1 MGLFDG
7 ILRRRKSR
15 RGTAP
20 EGGTEGP
27 IEAVS
32 GEPDAFEDSPI
43 ASAEEP
49 SRRRGLQLFRRR
61 RAAAYELSIDP
72 NLPDPKED
80 PGFDCTLDAKGR
92 LRAGRRRLAIGLQW
106 QPRQSE
112 RSLNAQ
118 ARESTFEGVPVPGLA
133 ALFAE
138 GAQVGFGA
146 RAEGMRAGMTAAAT
160 AIPMRLTG
168 DTWLGAF
175 RLEDEGEGGGVA
187 WWLVALRDGMV
198 YEDRLVHEM
207 QEAQEA
213 FVELLEVPGWKAR
226 ICPAGWDLPGTV
238 DIPLPLLLQRGAR
251 GAVLRPHDPK
261 VIWAPR
267 VGLLLFL
274 GLVGGGA
281 LYYQS
286 YMEEQRRLEELA
298 RRQAA
303 EAARRAAL
311 NVAPWVNTP
320 PLRTFIAA
328 CGAEMDQ
335 LLVLPPGWR
344 MSKLGCTLGDR
355 AVTVTAEWRRDSGGR
370 ASWFLATMD
379 EFGIGDAQLAPTLET
394 GSLSRTIAVPVE
406 ERRGE
411 QPLAPPEME
420 RSLRLRL
427 DTLSLDASLRPGT
440 ARAAPVAGAPPPG
453 GTNWTNHEFEVT
465 TAVIPFD
472 YAHLLSD
479 IPGVVARELTY
490 DPYSPAWR
498 LTALIYHPPAITP
511 QRP

>member
-1 MGLFDG
+1 MGLLDG
-7 ILRRRKSR
+7 MFRRRRAR
-15 RGTAP
+15 RGAGGDP
-20 EGGTEGP
+20 EGPVETVGD
-27 IEAVS
+27 
-32 GEPDAFEDSPI
+32 EPDAFGDSPI
-43 ASAEEP
+43 ASADEP
-49 SRRRGLQLFRRR
+49 ERRRGLQLFRRR
-61 RAAAYELSIDP
+61 RRAAAAGVPIDP
-72 NLPDPKED
+72 NLPDPAED

-92 LRAGRRRLAIGLQW
+92 LRAGRRRLAVALQW
-106 QPRQSE
+106 QPRQTE

-118 ARESTFEGVPVPGLA
+118 ARDSTFEGAPVPGLA
-133 ALFAE
+133 ALFAD
-138 GAQVGFGA
+138 GMQVGFGS
-146 RAEGMRAGMTAAAT
+146 RAEGMRAGMAAAAT

-175 RLEDEGEGGGVA
+175 RLENEGDEGGVT
-187 WWLVALRDGMV
+187 WWLVALREGMV
-198 YEDRLVHEM
+198 YEDRLIPM
-207 QEAQEA
+207 TQEAQEA

-226 ICPAGWDLPGTV
+226 ICPAGWDLPDTT
-238 DIPLPLLLQRGAR
+238 DIPLPLLLPRRTR
-251 GAVLRPHDPK
+251 GAVLRVHDPK

-267 VGLLLFL
+267 VAFVLLL
-274 GLVGGGA
+274 GAIGGGA

-320 PLRTFIAA
+320 SLRTFIAA
-328 CGAEMDQ
+328 CGAEMEE

-344 MSKLGCTLGDR
+344 ISNLGCTPGDG
-355 AVTVTAEWRRDSGGR
+355 AVTVAAEWRRDTGGR

-379 EFGIGDAQLAPTLET
+379 EFGLGDAQLAPTLET
-394 GSLSRTIAVPVE
+394 ASLSRTAAVPVL

-411 QPLAPPEME
+411 QPLPPTEME
-420 RSLRLRL
+420 RNLRLRL
-427 DTLSLDASLRPGT
+427 DTLSLDAQLRPGT
-440 ARAAPVAGAPPPG
+440 ARAAPPAGAPPPG

-465 TAVIPFD
+465 TGVIPFA
-472 YAHLLSD
+472 YADLLAD

-490 DPYSPAWR
+490 DPYAPSWR
-498 LTALIYHPPAITP
+498 LTALIYHPPAISP